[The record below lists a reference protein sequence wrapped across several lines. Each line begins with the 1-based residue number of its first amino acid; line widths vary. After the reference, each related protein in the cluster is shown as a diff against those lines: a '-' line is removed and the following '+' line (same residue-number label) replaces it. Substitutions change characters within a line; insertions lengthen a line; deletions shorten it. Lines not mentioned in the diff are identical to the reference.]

1 MDRITA
7 AEVFVAIVE
16 RGSMSAAADLLDMSR
31 AMVSRYLNEMETWAQ
46 ARLLHRTTRKLSLT
60 DAGEKTL
67 LRCRE
72 MLALAGDMRVENA
85 SDTASV
91 SGLLRISCSQSL
103 GQTALGVAVT
113 AFLQR
118 YPRVAVDMQMN
129 NRAVNL
135 VEDRIDL
142 ALRITNALD
151 PNLIARPLG
160 RCGSVLCAAPAYLEK
175 QGMPRQLSDLSL
187 HNCLTYT
194 YFGKSLWHFT
204 QADEPFTVPVSGN
217 LSGNES
223 LVLLSSALD
232 GAGITLQPRY
242 SVQRYLASGALVP
255 LLTEYRPQDMGIYGI
270 YASRQHM
277 PPALRALLD
286 FLVQWFAHEPR
297 WLALQAE

>member
-16 RGSMSAAADLLDMSR
+16 RGSMSAAAEVLDMSR
-31 AMVSRYLNEMETWAQ
+31 AMVSRYLSEMETWAQ

-67 LRCRE
+67 QRCRE

-85 SDTASV
+85 SDVASIG
-91 SGLLRISCSQSL
+91 GLLRVSCSQSL
-103 GQTALGVAVT
+103 GQTMLGVAVT

-118 YPRVAVDMQMN
+118 HPRVAVDMQMN

-151 PNLIARPLG
+151 PNLIARPLAQ
-160 RCGSVLCAAPAYLEK
+160 CVSVLCAAPAYLAK

-194 YFGKSLWHFT
+194 YFGKSLWNFT
-204 QADEPFTVPVSGN
+204 HDNEPVTVPVSGN

-223 LVLLSSALD
+223 LVLLSSALE

-277 PPALRALLD
+277 PPARRALLD
-286 FLVQWFAHEPR
+286 FLVHWFAHEPR

>member
-16 RGSMSAAADLLDMSR
+16 RGSMSAAAELLDMSR

-67 LRCRE
+67 QRCRD

-85 SDTASV
+85 SDVASIG
-91 SGLLRISCSQSL
+91 GLLRVSCSQSL

-118 YPRVAVDMQMN
+118 HPRVAVDMQMN
-129 NRAVNL
+129 NRAINL

-151 PNLIARPLG
+151 PSLIARPLG
-160 RCGSVLCAAPAYLEK
+160 QCASVLCAAPAYLAK

-194 YFGKSLWHFT
+194 YFGKSLWNFT
-204 QADEPFTVPVSGN
+204 HENEPVTVPVSGN

-223 LVLLSSALD
+223 LVLLSSALE

-242 SVQRYLASGALVP
+242 SVQRYLASGALVQ

-286 FLVQWFAHEPR
+286 FLVHWFAHAPR
-297 WLALQAE
+297 WQALQAE